1 MQGDSACEPSEHS
14 FSERIWLASKQ
25 HAFIS
30 ILSLVCDL
38 FPAYTAEASNIEKQI
53 PRNMLI
59 YAVQEGVR
67 GLNAVELPC
76 VRAGDLHRLPQFSE
90 SLRTLIQRAGLD
102 STYTDRV
109 MDIQDVLLLRDHPAD
124 LVLVPMQP
132 TKKQKR
138 YDRVQLQKLTDPEY
152 YTRKREYERQYRQKL
167 REAARQMSAENLQ
180 KLQALSEAD
189 RDACLLFM
197 H

>member
-38 FPAYTAEASNIEKQI
+38 FPAYTAEASNIERQI

-102 STYTDRV
+102 KHLTTRCTCDGDTSTCCCYD
-109 MDIQDVLLLRDHPAD
+109 QHPAD
-124 LVLVPMQP
+124 LVVWFPCNPARSRSGM
-132 TKKQKR
+132 TGCKCKR
-138 YDRVQLQKLTDPEY
+138 
-152 YTRKREYERQYRQKL
+152 
-167 REAARQMSAENLQ
+167 
-180 KLQALSEAD
+180 
-189 RDACLLFM
+189 
-197 H
+197 